1 MGKSNSDLKA
11 DFLGTSKTAK
21 LAKKYGVGG
30 VHFAH
35 PDGRSGKPT
44 RMPQDVER
52 AVVAKMNQDY
62 DVRRS
67 LEAASM
73 AGNKKAQNIGAI
85 DNIESALAAEKFM
98 KKTHK
103 NRMDLGGK
111 YSSIS
116 DTTGVTDYWV
126 NKDRSKLVDSMSA
139 NEQQDQAEKGV
150 SEPTPPSVEMQN
162 ARDTVDELGNKD
174 YDVFSTNIDN
184 GDNQNQ
190 RDQAAQAFLGK
201 YKLDLKEKKGIK
213 PVLPC

>member
-1 MGKSNSDLKA
+1 MGYSNSDLKG

-30 VHFAH
+30 VHFGH
-35 PDGRSGKPT
+35 PDGRSGKPN
-44 RMPQDVER
+44 RMPAQVE
-52 AVVAKMNQDY
+52 AEIAAKMNQDY

-67 LEAASM
+67 LEAASL

-85 DNIESALAAEKFM
+85 DDIESALAAEKFM

-116 DTTGVTDYWV
+116 DTTGVTNYWV
-126 NKDRSKLVDSMSA
+126 DKDRSKLVDSMSA
-139 NEQQDQAEKGV
+139 NEQQDQAERGV

-174 YDVFSTNIDN
+174 YDVFGANINN

-201 YKLDLKEKKGIK
+201 YKLDLKDKKGIK
-213 PVLPC
+213 PVLPS